1 MRRIRDRRQRRDFA
15 LVAAAH
21 RLQTRARMRTVLS
34 TSLLVVIAL
43 GSSRPAHA
51 LQPLEEFVR
60 GARAHN
66 PVNEEARAEQAAAA
80 ARSGEALGHALP
92 AISAVGTYAR
102 NEREVAIGGATF
114 VPLNQVDGSVA
125 VTVPLLDL
133 TRFVRV
139 SAANR
144 LADSAAYREQEVARE
159 AEAETAQLYY
169 QLAANLG
176 LVKAARRALEVVEVN
191 LTMTEQTARA
201 GTATALDVQRAS
213 AEVERQRQQLTSAEL
228 AVQLAARALA
238 SRTQV
243 VPDTAVETPLGDDLH
258 AEPPLAQ
265 FLTDAPSTPAV
276 KTAALAREAAERN
289 ATAQALTLVPALTGS
304 ASERYTNATAL
315 LGGHHEAYTLALSLF
330 WAFDLG
336 TPAGIRARNA
346 EAAGAAA
353 REREAALL
361 TGDAIFGAWNTIEA
375 DIARCRSARAQAA
388 VSARAAEIARARYRS
403 GVATQLDMI
412 QADRDAFA
420 AEAGRIQ
427 SDADLLNARLQLRL
441 AASRAK

>member
-1 MRRIRDRRQRRDFA
+1 MRTFVPTVLLA
-15 LVAAAH
+15 VAALAW
-21 RLQTRARMRTVLS
+21 
-34 TSLLVVIAL
+34 
-43 GSSRPAHA
+43 SRPARA
-51 LQPLEEFVR
+51 LQPLDEFVR

-66 PVNEEARAEQAAAA
+66 PVNDEARAEQAAAD
-80 ARSGEALGHALP
+80 ARAGEALGRALP
-92 AISAVGTYAR
+92 AISAAGAYTR
-102 NEREVAIGGATF
+102 NQREVAIGGAIF

-144 LADSAAYREQEVARE
+144 LADSAAYREQEVARR
-159 AEAETAQLYY
+159 AEAETVQLYY
-169 QLAANLG
+169 QLAADLG
-176 LVKAARRALEVVEVN
+176 LVRAARRALEVVEVN

-201 GTATALDVQRAS
+201 GTATALDVQRAA

-238 SRTQV
+238 SRTGV
-243 VPDTAVETPLGDDLH
+243 VADTAVESPLGDDLH
-258 AEPPLAQ
+258 GEPALAEFLA
-265 FLTDAPSTPAV
+265 DAPLTPAV
-276 KTAALAREAAERN
+276 KAAALAREAAER
-289 ATAQALTLVPALTGS
+289 AAKAQALTLVPALIGS

-315 LGGHHEAYTLALSLF
+315 LGGHHAAYALSLSLV

-336 TPAGIRARNA
+336 TPSGIRARNA

-353 REREAALL
+353 REREAALV
-361 TGDAIFGAWNTIEA
+361 TGDYIFGAWNTIEA

-441 AASRAK
+441 AAGRAR